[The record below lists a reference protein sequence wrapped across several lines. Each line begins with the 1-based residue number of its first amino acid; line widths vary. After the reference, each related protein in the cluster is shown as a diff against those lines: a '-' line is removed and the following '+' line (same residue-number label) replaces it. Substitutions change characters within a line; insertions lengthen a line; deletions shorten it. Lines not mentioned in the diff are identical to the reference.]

1 MKDFDEFHSWI
12 EFEKRYLNE
21 GSPVAGFLA
30 IRAG

>member
-1 MKDFDEFHSWI
+1 MFSIFLEG
-12 EFEKRYLNE
+12 LNLTTSFSGTST